1 MSGEARS
8 AAAVVRH
15 GFPRWRPG
23 RAQLAAA
30 GLWVLAA
37 VTIGHLIATAVG
49 RQMLDLDVYRT
60 GALVMRH
67 GGKDLYSIH
76 AADRL
81 PFTYPPVSAILAVPL
96 TLVSFQAAKT
106 AWMILTVGVLA
117 VAVGIGF
124 WPLLSRAKD
133 YAPALFA
140 VLLTACAFLEP
151 VRQVITYGQVDLLLL
166 VACVVDC
173 CAKRTW
179 WPRGLLIGLAT
190 AIKLEPG
197 AFIIYLLITKRRKEA
212 LVAGLSF
219 VAATG
224 LAYLISPSVSRTYWT
239 SAIFNTA
246 RLGGNASAAN
256 QSLRGLILRMH
267 LGSASV
273 PVWVVV
279 ALVVGTAGFL
289 AARECWKRGHE
300 VAGVTITG
308 LLSALLSPVAWIH
321 HLCWVVLAIGVIV
334 GAGRS
339 YRRIAVAVAAFGLFL
354 TTLPT
359 WAERQLALHQLG
371 GLAAFLAENSF
382 CIACVALVG
391 VLWAFRPAVGELA
404 IPQPEL
410 SVQPGAAGAAAASS
424 PTSSAATL

>member
-1 MSGEARS
+1 MGGEARS
-8 AAAVVRH
+8 AVAAVRH
-15 GFPRWRPG
+15 GLPPWRPG

-30 GLWVLAA
+30 VFWVLAA

-67 GGKDLYSIH
+67 DGTDLYSIH
-76 AADRL
+76 AADKL
-81 PFTYPPVSAILAVPL
+81 PFTYPPVSAILAEPL
-96 TLVSFQAAKT
+96 TLVPFQAAKT

-124 WPLLSRAKD
+124 WPLLGRAKD
-133 YAPALFA
+133 LAPALFA

-173 CAKRTW
+173 YGKGSR
-179 WPRGLLIGLAT
+179 WPRGVLIGLAT

-219 VAATG
+219 AAATG
-224 LAYLISPSVSRTYWT
+224 LAYLINPRASATYWT

-256 QSLRGLILRMH
+256 QSLRGMVLRLH

-279 ALVVGTAGFL
+279 ALVVGAAGFL

-300 VAGVTITG
+300 LAGITITG

-321 HLCWVVLAIGVIV
+321 HLCWIVLAIGVIV

-339 YRRIAVAVAAFGLFL
+339 RRRIAIAVLAFALFL
-354 TTLPT
+354 STLPT
-359 WAERQLALHQLG
+359 WAEKQLAHHQLG
-371 GLAAFLAENSF
+371 GLPGFLAENSF
-382 CIACVALVG
+382 CLACIALVA
-391 VLWAFRPAVGELA
+391 VLWAIRPERTELT
-404 IPQPEL
+404 
-410 SVQPGAAGAAAASS
+410 VSS
-424 PTSSAATL
+424 PDLSLAPAELGPVELGPAEATSPG